1 MWDVVNTPYSTTYF
15 IRPQVIVYSGEP
27 IALRW
32 PILVHVRKV
41 IPLYFRD
48 PVLQFSK
55 SKVRVS
61 RRIQNSFN
69 SENLTRIWGNE
80 SQSKIHINLHNLP
93 TKTVNNSVIHV
104 GTTIYFGRILEG
116 FWPKKYRLCNPSC
129 PRKVELTE
137 YFKQLHYSIKSHL
150 SGGRCNMT
158 DSPPY
163 SITCNQTSSG
173 SIQVHRPV
181 LILEI

>member
-1 MWDVVNTPYSTTYF
+1 MCEKLFTFILGVQCFSFPNQRYESLDV
-15 IRPQVIVYSGEP
+15 IR
-27 IALRW
+27 
-32 PILVHVRKV
+32 ILF
-41 IPLYFRD
+41 Y
-48 PVLQFSK
+48 
-55 SKVRVS
+55 
-61 RRIQNSFN
+61 
-69 SENLTRIWGNE
+69 SENLTPIWGNE

-137 YFKQLHYSIKSHL
+137 YFKQLHYSIEYHL

-163 SITCNQTSSG
+163 NITCNQTSCG
-173 SIQVHRPV
+173 DCFYTQFR
-181 LILEI
+181 LILWSLSVYK

>member
-1 MWDVVNTPYSTTYF
+1 MCEKLFHFILGIQCFSFPNQRYESLDVF
-15 IRPQVIVYSGEP
+15 R
-27 IALRW
+27 
-32 PILVHVRKV
+32 
-41 IPLYFRD
+41 IPLTLRTLPGFEET
-48 PVLQFSK
+48 
-55 SKVRVS
+55 KVN
-61 RRIQNSFN
+61 QKF
-69 SENLTRIWGNE
+69 TY
-80 SQSKIHINLHNLP
+80 NLP

-163 SITCNQTSSG
+163 SITCNQTSNQSQCEWL
-173 SIQVHRPV
+173 SVITR
-181 LILEI
+181 LTN